1 MIDLIIAF
9 FVMINPFALFLYLEP
24 IRKDIGFRKYLYV
37 LFKAT
42 SISLVVYFLFVLFGN
57 FLFDKVF
64 QIHFES
70 FRIFGGII
78 IFAFAY
84 LFIVGGKKAMIQLRG
99 SLDDLASDI
108 ALPFIVG
115 AGTISI
121 TLLMVYGHGRPMA
134 FLGVI
139 IALLANFLFIV
150 SLGLFR
156 KKLTQ
161 EKFKVAFDK
170 NMGVLL
176 RIMGFF
182 SGAIGVNM
190 VITGIQNLI
199 SA

>member
-156 KKLTQ
+156 KK
-161 EKFKVAFDK
+161 
-170 NMGVLL
+170 
-176 RIMGFF
+176 
-182 SGAIGVNM
+182 
-190 VITGIQNLI
+190 
-199 SA
+199 